1 MRRLITLLAAALMIS
16 LIFTG
21 CSKVNRENY
30 DKIKVGM
37 AYFQVIELIG
47 EPDKC
52 DAALGMKNCVW
63 GNETKNITINFIA
76 DKVVL
81 PSMKGL

>member
-1 MRRLITLLAAALMIS
+1 MQHMMKLLAALLMAAFMLS
-16 LIFTG
+16 G

-37 AYFQVIELIG
+37 DYSQVIELIG
-47 EPDKC
+47 EPSKC

-63 GNETKNITINFIA
+63 GTETKNITIGFMA
-76 DKVVL
+76 EKVAL

>member
-1 MRRLITLLAAALMIS
+1 MKHLAKLIIAALFFS
-16 LIFTG
+16 LILTS
-21 CSKVNRENY
+21 CSKLNRENY

-37 AYFQVIELIG
+37 EYSQVIALIG

-52 DAALGMKNCVW
+52 DAALGMKSCIW

-76 DKVVL
+76 EKVAL

>member
-1 MRRLITLLAAALMIS
+1 MKHLILLMIAALMFS
-16 LIFTG
+16 LILAG

-30 DKIKVGM
+30 DKVKVGM
-37 AYFQVIELIG
+37 EYSQVIALIG
-47 EPDKC
+47 EPNKC

-63 GNETKNITINFIA
+63 GNETKNITINFVA
-76 DKVVL
+76 EKVAL